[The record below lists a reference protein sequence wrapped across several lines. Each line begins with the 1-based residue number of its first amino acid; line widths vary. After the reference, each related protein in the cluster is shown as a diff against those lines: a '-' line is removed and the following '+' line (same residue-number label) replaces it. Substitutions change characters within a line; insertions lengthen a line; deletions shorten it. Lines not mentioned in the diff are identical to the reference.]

1 MSEKGESKMKSLME
15 LGFGPH
21 TYLVEDQDLPFEVD
35 SSSTQETFEG
45 LKASSLKE
53 EEVKTKKTIEKKKKV
68 SNIESSLERLIQGL
82 KEKKIH
88 LLRWDD
94 PKTHTIYL
102 KMDWGVLST
111 IRISDQMESGKY
123 SYKYNVIL
131 GSKKGVVKQENGIT
145 REYYTLREVKALI
158 SSIEIEREEK
168 IHKYGRANYQK
179 YMLANKQKA
188 KSQKG
193 FFEGAKEI

>member
-1 MSEKGESKMKSLME
+1 MKSLTG

-21 TYLVEDQDLPFEVD
+21 TYLIEDQDLPFEVD
-35 SSSTQETFEG
+35 SSSAQETFEM
-45 LKASSLKE
+45 LTENTLKE
-53 EEVKTKKTIEKKKKV
+53 EEVKAKKTIDKKKV
-68 SNIESSLERLIQGL
+68 SKVESSLERLIQGL

-111 IRISDQMESGKY
+111 IRISDQVASGKY
-123 SYKYNVIL
+123 TYKYNVIL
-131 GSKKGVVKQENGIT
+131 GAKKGAVKQENGIT
-145 REYYTLREVKALI
+145 REYYTLREMKALI